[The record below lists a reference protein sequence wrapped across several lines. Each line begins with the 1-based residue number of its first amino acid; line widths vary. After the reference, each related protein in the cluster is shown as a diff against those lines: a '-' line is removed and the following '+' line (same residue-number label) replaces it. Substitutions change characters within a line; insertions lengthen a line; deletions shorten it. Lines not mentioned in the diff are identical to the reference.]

1 MQKIYFQDKILV
13 NENKVKKKLL
23 QSPNVKTKIITD
35 INVLL
40 NRVRIENKN
49 QIKKRIIF
57 FSFLIA
63 ALSLFGF
70 FIVVIK

>member
-23 QSPNVKTKIITD
+23 RSPNVKTKIITD